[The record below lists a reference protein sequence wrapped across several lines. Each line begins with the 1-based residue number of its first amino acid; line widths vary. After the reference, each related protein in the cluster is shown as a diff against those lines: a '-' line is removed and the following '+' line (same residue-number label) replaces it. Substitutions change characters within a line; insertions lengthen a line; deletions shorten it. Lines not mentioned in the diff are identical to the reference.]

1 MGKVPMSPHDKL
13 TKTLNKTVDQ
23 IKAYVMDS
31 GNDAYFLMNAFLP
44 AKGKCFNAS
53 SDFSGNM
60 LTYASP
66 SLNNIN
72 YLPGAIMDA
81 VDELDPNIYEILHS
95 DKKVPANAI
104 LLGGFVTIT
113 AHFRI
118 QNRPFVFLGSDY
130 WNQSKKDASERQDAI
145 RKLTTNIRYASVQKQ
160 LYNGCIANKMDQYK
174 FTGNALD
181 IIRTNLRTPKEK

>member
-1 MGKVPMSPHDKL
+1 MNPHDKL

-44 AKGKCFNAS
+44 AKSKCFNAS

-95 DKKVPANAI
+95 DEKVPANAI

-113 AHFRI
+113 SHFRI
-118 QNRPFVFLGSDY
+118 QNRPFVFLGSGY
-130 WNQSKKDASERQDAI
+130 WDQSKKDARERQDAI

-160 LYNGCIANKMDQYK
+160 LYNGCLANKMDQYK
-174 FTGNALD
+174 FTANALD
-181 IIRTNLRTPKEK
+181 IIRTSLKTPKNK

>member
-1 MGKVPMSPHDKL
+1 MSPHDKL

-113 AHFRI
+113 SHFRI

-160 LYNGCIANKMDQYK
+160 LYNGCLANKMDQYK
-174 FTGNALD
+174 FTANALD
-181 IIRTNLRTPKEK
+181 IIRTSLKMPKDK

>member
-1 MGKVPMSPHDKL
+1 MNPHDKL

-44 AKGKCFNAS
+44 AKGKCFNTS

-81 VDELDPNIYEILHS
+81 VDELDPNIYEILHT
-95 DKKVPANAI
+95 DEKVPANVI

-113 AHFRI
+113 SHFRI

-130 WNQSKKDASERQDAI
+130 WNQSKKDVSERQDAI
-145 RKLTTNIRYASVQKQ
+145 RKLTSNIRYVSVQKQ
-160 LYNGCIANKMDQYK
+160 LYNGCLANKMDQYK
-174 FTGNALD
+174 FTANALD
-181 IIRTNLRTPKEK
+181 IIRTSLRTPKDK

>member
-95 DKKVPANAI
+95 DEKVPANAI

-113 AHFRI
+113 SHFRI
-118 QNRPFVFLGSDY
+118 QNRPFVFLGSGY

-160 LYNGCIANKMDQYK
+160 LYNGCLANKMDQYK
-174 FTGNALD
+174 FTANALD
-181 IIRTNLRTPKEK
+181 IIRTSLKTPKNK